1 MAFIDDIFLAMG
13 NFLLIIV
20 SYGFSIRSI
29 LKIQGSEGKSR
40 AFSTCSLHLVV
51 VALYYSTIT
60 YTYTLAPSGYF
71 LDKEKMVSVLYTL
84 VTLCKQGNS
93 LIILAIVFHLP
104 LHTPMYFFI
113 ANLALIDM
121 LCTSAILPKM
131 MQNLMLGKKTISFD
145 VCMAQ
150 LFTCTL
156 SSGTEL
162 VLLTAMAFDQYMA
175 ICCPLRYVTVMTKSV
190 YIALA
195 AIVWAVGA
203 INSLVHTLLML
214 QLHFCGPNFIWHFCE
229 IPPLLALSC
238 TSAYLNEVMV
248 FIADVFLAM
257 GNFLLTGM
265 FFAFISSSILKIQS
279 SEGKRRA
286 FSTCSSHL
294 VVIALY
300 YSAIIYT
307 YIRPTSS
314 YSLKK
319 DKLVVVLYTIVTP
332 ALNPLIY
339 SLRNKEVKGALRKIL
354 PLKRERA

>member
-1 MAFIDDIFLAMG
+1 MEAS
-13 NFLLIIV
+13 NHTRV
-20 SYGFSIRSI
+20 SEFNM
-29 LKIQGSEGKSR
+29 QGL
-40 AFSTCSLHLVV
+40 FDHPHLQGLFFGTVLCLFV
-51 VALYYSTIT
+51 VAI
-60 YTYTLAPSGYF
+60 
-71 LDKEKMVSVLYTL
+71 K
-84 VTLCKQGNS
+84 GNS
-93 LIILAIVFHLP
+93 LIILAIVFHPP

-113 ANLALIDM
+113 ANLALIDI

-131 MQNLMLGKKTISFD
+131 MQNLMLGKKSISFD
-145 VCMAQ
+145 GCMAQ
-150 LFTCTL
+150 LFTFTL

-162 VLLTAMAFDQYMA
+162 VLLTAMALDRYMA
-175 ICCPLRYVTVMTKSV
+175 ICRPLRYVTVMTKSV
-190 YIALA
+190 CITLA

-214 QLHFCGPNFIWHFCE
+214 RLNFCGPNFIQHFFCE

-238 TSAYLNEVMV
+238 TSTYLNEVMV

-257 GNFLLTGM
+257 GNFLLTGTSY
-265 FFAFISSSILKIQS
+265 AFIISSILKIQS

-294 VVIALY
+294 VVVALY

-314 YSLKK
+314 YSLDK
-319 DKLVVVLYTIVTP
+319 DKLVAVLYTLVTP

-339 SLRNKEVKGALRKIL
+339 SLRNKEVKVAFRKIL
-354 PLKRERA
+354 PLERVSLKRNRLDFVRTTVIQTRSS

>member
-1 MAFIDDIFLAMG
+1 MQELFDHPYL
-13 NFLLIIV
+13 
-20 SYGFSIRSI
+20 
-29 LKIQGSEGKSR
+29 QGL
-40 AFSTCSLHLVV
+40 FFDTVLCLFV
-51 VALYYSTIT
+51 VAV
-60 YTYTLAPSGYF
+60 
-71 LDKEKMVSVLYTL
+71 K
-84 VTLCKQGNS
+84 GNS

-113 ANLALIDM
+113 ANLALIDI

-131 MQNLMLGKKTISFD
+131 MQNLMHGKKTISFD
-145 VCMAQ
+145 SCMAQ
-150 LFTCTL
+150 LFTFSL

-162 VLLTAMAFDQYMA
+162 VLLTAMAFDWYMA
-175 ICCPLRYVTVMTKSV
+175 ICRPLSYVIVMTNSV
-190 YIALA
+190 CIALA

-203 INSLVHTLLML
+203 ISSLVHTLLML
-214 QLHFCGPNFIWHFCE
+214 RLHFCGSNFIWHFCE

-294 VVIALY
+294 VVVDLY

-307 YIRPTSS
+307 YIRLTSS
-314 YSLKK
+314 YSLNK
-319 DKLVVVLYTIVTP
+319 DKLVAVLYMIVTP

-339 SLRNKEVKGALRKIL
+339 SLRNKEVKVTFRKIL
-354 PLKRERA
+354 PLERVSLKRIGLTLLGPL